1 MISMCRTV
9 ICFFL
14 YIVVHGV
21 CEIKQ
26 ERGDVH
32 WSVETGDAGQNAEP
46 TPKNRRRS
54 PAAQKHPAC

>member
-1 MISMCRTV
+1 MCRTV

-26 ERGDVH
+26 ECGDVR
-32 WSVETGDAGQNAEP
+32 WPVETGDAERHAEP
-46 TPKNRRRS
+46 KPENRRRGL
-54 PAAQKHPAC
+54 AVQKPPAC